1 MGFRDERLW
10 EILKEKAEEED
21 QGRRPDQQI
30 KEKYL
35 SAVESVCEYGV
46 QRADTIRDTFPMY
59 TLHNETHICN
69 VMRLMEALLGDGA
82 GRLSRDE
89 TAMLIM
95 TACCHD
101 IGMSYSEEDKEELFE
116 DTDRLNLYLDSHCGE
131 YVKAYQ
137 AGNDTPQ
144 MTEDMIQDYLR
155 SIHHKRVRELLYKRE
170 WPQVL
175 NGRIEREDLI
185 RVCQSHGEDCEA
197 LEKIEPS
204 PHMDLRFC
212 GVLLRLADI
221 LDFDTSRAPEAVY
234 EYSGFGR
241 VQSAAGIKS
250 KEEWDKHISSNGF
263 DFTAVKDRSYPYSL
277 DYSAECKSMQVEQT
291 VNCYLDWV
299 DRELVDCNQLLQKYN
314 GEWQNF
320 VLPGKINRRITSS
333 GYKSGQYRLTLD
345 QDQVMQLFTG
355 ENLYDDPAV
364 FVRELIQ
371 NAIDA
376 VRTRKQLDRE
386 LPSGWKGQINIR
398 CWMDEEGY
406 HWFRIED
413 NGIGMTEEII
423 RNYFLKVGCSY
434 YNSDEFA
441 QAKLRCRADSDYTP
455 ISRFGIGI
463 LSCFM
468 GDKKNNRVEVNTK
481 HFNENGEYY
490 PALRLSMHGI
500 NGYFYLAD
508 KKEGHMPGP
517 MVGRTEN
524 EQRPYLNQPG
534 TVLAVRTNLYQ
545 SGVYN
550 SFKDIVDKY
559 VMYPEVDI
567 HYEDEECSYDY
578 PTEKNL
584 MDEVHTFQPS
594 DDPEKRG
601 VLEIPISEEAFQK
614 LYDKI
619 PELEQ
624 VKRPLPKILLKC
636 VALDEYARSPYLKGI
651 ILIGKLEHSLGSVEI
666 TIEGEKIA
674 VDVEATIKPKGD
686 GELELC
692 IKLDYPESVDIKMR
706 QILHEV
712 SPDIPFNDW
721 KWRNEAFC
729 FPIENEKVQ
738 YLKEYRT
745 KRRSNS
751 CVWKMID
758 KNYVYWLKRIRK
770 DTPPWECPNV
780 IVHNGVIC
788 AEMMDGAYSYNNKGW
803 EKFAL
808 LILLKDRY
816 RPNGDISRGNILD
829 FNLETKCELGI
840 MKKGFEAKYCDL
852 LVQRFYDQELLP
864 AGKYWELLE
873 RRTDWSEQMEFY
885 LRLNRNKEEEE
896 HGEFENGHEFEVC
909 NLRSLTNYFEEVYDG
924 IQAVYDALFSA
935 YLQMNYRVRAD
946 FRPGNM
952 MRAYAS
958 REKNNISEKYGKYF
972 PPFLFLSPLYVD
984 QMYLTCKQSVFR
996 YACNKNHRLSQF
1008 MLNYAQKLDERV
1020 PGIFYKMIRSLMVED
1035 GDRLIRNMNA
1045 QLKALQRLPGNPFE
1059 VSDSLYLVEDDLY
1072 SCREEGKR

>member
-21 QGRRPDQQI
+21 QGLRPDRQI

-35 SAVESVCEYGV
+35 AAVESVCEYGV
-46 QRADTIRDTFPMY
+46 LRADTIRDTFPMY

-69 VMRLMEALLGDGA
+69 VMRLMESLLGDEA

-95 TACCHD
+95 AACCHD

-137 AGNDTPQ
+137 AGNGTPQ
-144 MTEDMIQDYLR
+144 MTEDMVQDYLR

-175 NGRIEREDLI
+175 NGRIEREALI
-185 RVCQSHGEDCEA
+185 SVCQSHGEDCEA
-197 LEKIEPS
+197 LEKIELS

-468 GDKKNNRVEVNTK
+468 GDKKNNRVEVSTK

-517 MVGRTEN
+517 MVGKN
-524 EQRPYLNQPG
+524 EKEQKPYLNQPG
-534 TVLAVRTNLYQ
+534 TVVAVRTNLFQTGEYR
-545 SGVYN
+545 

-559 VMYPEVDI
+559 VMYPEVKI
-567 HYEDEECSYDY
+567 HYEDDENRFCDY
-578 PTEKNL
+578 LTEKEL
-584 MDEVHTFQPS
+584 MDEVHAFCPS
-594 DDPEKRG
+594 DDSEKRG
-601 VLEIPISEEAFQK
+601 VLEIPIPEEEFQK
-614 LYDKI
+614 LYTDI
-619 PELEQ
+619 PELAQ
-624 VKRPLPKILLKC
+624 VQRPLPKILLKC
-636 VALDEYARSPYLKGI
+636 IALDEYTESPYLNGI
-651 ILIGKLEHSLGSVEI
+651 ALIGKLERDLGSVKI
-666 TIEGEKIA
+666 TVDGDDFPAGVKTVLAVVDGYKLRVHIALRYSENAIIKLRQLLNEAAPDTEFEEWKRTGEFVETVSEDEKIQCLNEYRKNDIGKGISLDIEGDYGKWM
-674 VDVEATIKPKGD
+674 KKNRGD
-686 GELELC
+686 ASASFFG
-692 IKLDYPESVDIKMR
+692 
-706 QILHEV
+706 
-712 SPDIPFNDW
+712 
-721 KWRNEAFC
+721 
-729 FPIENEKVQ
+729 
-738 YLKEYRT
+738 
-745 KRRSNS
+745 NS
-751 CVWKMID
+751 S
-758 KNYVYWLKRIRK
+758 
-770 DTPPWECPNV
+770 NV
-780 IVHNGVIC
+780 IAHNGILCQRAPDYLVHNT
-788 AEMMDGAYSYNNKGW
+788 EKGW
-803 EKFAL
+803 DIFAL
-808 LILLKDRY
+808 TILLKDRY
-816 RPNGDISRGNILD
+816 RPEGNISRGDILD
-829 FNLETKCELGI
+829 FNLEAKCDLAIINNKITEQYCEIISSWILKNRLQPMNRYRDLLEKHPEWEEWLEFRTVEGI
-840 MKKGFEAKYCDL
+840 MNAIEINERLSEGKELVLLLQRKASNILYGEQDL
-852 LVQRFYDQELLP
+852 KTYRELCL
-864 AGKYWELLE
+864 
-873 RRTDWSEQMEFY
+873 TY
-885 LRLNRNKEEEE
+885 LRMHYEVKA
-896 HGEFENGHEFEVC
+896 EFG
-909 NLRSLTNYFEEVYDG
+909 SYDNPK
-924 IQAVYDALFSA
+924 ICLS
-935 YLQMNYRVRAD
+935 
-946 FRPGNM
+946 
-952 MRAYAS
+952 
-958 REKNNISEKYGKYF
+958 YGKNSLPDGYGDYF
-972 PPFLFLSPLYVD
+972 PPFLFLRPLD
-984 QMYLTCKQSVFR
+984 KDFNYLTHENSRFP
-996 YACNKNHRLSQF
+996 YSCNEEHRLSRF
-1008 MLNYAQKLDERV
+1008 MLRQAKKLNDRT
-1020 PGIFYKMIRSLMVED
+1020 PGIFRKMIRLLTED
-1035 GDRLIRNMNA
+1035 GGDDLIDNMNI
-1045 QLKALQRLPGNPFE
+1045 QLAALQKLPGNPFG
-1059 VSDSLYLVEDDLY
+1059 VTDSLYLTKNDLFLY
-1072 SCREEGKR
+1072 EISG

>member
-137 AGNDTPQ
+137 VGNDTPQ

-434 YNSDEFA
+434 YNSDEFV

-468 GDKKNNRVEVNTK
+468 GDKKNNRVEVSTK

-517 MVGRTEN
+517 MVGKN
-524 EQRPYLNQPG
+524 EKEQKPYLNQPG
-534 TVLAVRTNLYQ
+534 TVVAVRTNLYQ
-545 SGVYN
+545 SGMYG
-550 SFKDIVDKY
+550 SFKEVVDKY
-559 VMYPEVDI
+559 VMYPEVKI

-578 PTEKNL
+578 LTEKEFF
-584 MDEVHTFQPS
+584 DEVHSFQPS
-594 DDPEKRG
+594 EDPKKRG
-601 VLEIPISEEAFQK
+601 VLEIPIPEDEFQK

-636 VALDEYARSPYLKGI
+636 VPMDEYTQSPYLNGVA
-651 ILIGKLEHSLGSVEI
+651 LIGRLEHGFGSVEI
-666 TIEGEKIA
+666 EIDGEKFEAGVEGRIA
-674 VDVEATIKPKGD
+674 FLKAGRITLTIGLKYAENAKLILRKLFNAAVPDMNFGD
-686 GELELC
+686 WSSWHTQE
-692 IKLDYPESVDIKMR
+692 
-706 QILHEV
+706 
-712 SPDIPFNDW
+712 
-721 KWRNEAFC
+721 FC
-729 FPIENEKVQ
+729 FPVRNRQTE
-738 YLKEYRT
+738 YLEEYRRKT
-745 KRRSNS
+745 NRHR
-751 CVWKMID
+751 VEID
-758 KNYVYWLKRIRK
+758 VRANYGEWFSRLCERAFIY
-770 DTPPWECPNV
+770 PGGCS
-780 IVHNGVIC
+780 IVHNGILC
-788 AEMMDGAYSYNNKGW
+788 TDNTDYPYSYQNMRSWDK
-803 EKFAL
+803 
-808 LILLKDRY
+808 LILLLMLKDRY
-816 RPNGDISRGNILD
+816 RPNAKMSRSAVIDLG
-829 FNLETKCELGI
+829 LEAKCELSLISKEFEEEYCGLTREDAYEDI
-840 MKKGFEAKYCDL
+840 ILPVRIYWKLLENHPDWQEKIEKAVEKKGGVSEGAD
-852 LVQRFYDQELLP
+852 RELKWYRDFLKFGLREIG
-864 AGKYWELLE
+864 AGGIINE
-873 RRTDWSEQMEFY
+873 S
-885 LRLNRNKEEEE
+885 
-896 HGEFENGHEFEVC
+896 
-909 NLRSLTNYFEEVYDG
+909 VYS
-924 IQAVYDALFSA
+924 AFVSA
-935 YLQMNYRVRAD
+935 YLTLNYRVAFQFTPARMEI
-946 FRPGNM
+946 RLLSGEGKC
-952 MRAYAS
+952 
-958 REKNNISEKYGKYF
+958 EKEYGEYF
-972 PPFLFLSPLYVD
+972 PAFLFLPEVQED
-984 QMYLTCKQSVFR
+984 ETYLTSEEIGIR
-996 YACNKNHRLSQF
+996 MACNESHRLSRF
-1008 MLNYAQKLDERV
+1008 MLEHAKQLNKTV
-1020 PGIFYKMIRSLMVED
+1020 PGVFRKMIRILMTYP
-1035 GDRLIRNMNA
+1035 GANLIRAMNA
-1045 QLKALQRLPGNPFE
+1045 QLTALRKLPGNPFGISE
-1059 VSDSLYLVEDDLY
+1059 RLYLTEADFY
-1072 SCREEGKR
+1072 SCSGEDSTE

>member
-10 EILKEKAEEED
+10 EILKEKAGEED
-21 QGRRPDQQI
+21 QGLRPDRQI

-35 SAVESVCEYGV
+35 AAVESVCEYGV
-46 QRADTIRDTFPMY
+46 LRADTIRDTFPMY

-69 VMRLMEALLGDGA
+69 VMRLMESLLGDEA

-95 TACCHD
+95 AACCHD

-137 AGNDTPQ
+137 AGNGTPQ
-144 MTEDMIQDYLR
+144 MTEDMVQDYLR

-212 GVLLRLADI
+212 GILLRLADI

-250 KEEWDKHISSNGF
+250 KEEWDKHISSSGF

-277 DYSAECKSMQVEQT
+277 DYSAECKSMQVEQA

-299 DRELVDCNQLLQKYN
+299 DRELVECNQLLQKYN

-386 LPSGWKGQINIR
+386 LPSGWEGQINIR

-468 GDKKNNRVEVNTK
+468 GDKKNNRVEVSTK

-517 MVGRTEN
+517 MVGKN
-524 EQRPYLNQPG
+524 GKEQKPYLNQPG
-534 TVLAVRTNLYQ
+534 TVVAVRTNLYQ
-545 SGVYN
+545 SGMYG
-550 SFKDIVDKY
+550 SFKEVVDKY
-559 VMYPEVDI
+559 VMYPEVKI

-578 PTEKNL
+578 LTEKEFF
-584 MDEVHTFQPS
+584 DEVHSFQLS
-594 DDPEKRG
+594 EDPKKRG
-601 VLEIPISEEAFQK
+601 VLEIPIPEDEFQK

-636 VALDEYARSPYLKGI
+636 VPMDKYTQSPYLNGVA
-651 ILIGKLEHSLGSVEI
+651 LIGRLEHGFGSVEI
-666 TIEGEKIA
+666 EINGEKFEAGVEGSIVFLKAGRITFGIRLRYAENAYLMLRKLFNAA
-674 VDVEATIKPKGD
+674 V
-686 GELELC
+686 
-692 IKLDYPESVDIKMR
+692 
-706 QILHEV
+706 
-712 SPDIPFNDW
+712 PDMNFDDW
-721 KWRNEAFC
+721 RWRAQDFC
-729 FPIENEKVQ
+729 FPVRNRQTK
-738 YLKEYRT
+738 YLEEY
-745 KRRSNS
+745 KRKISDHW
-751 CVWKMID
+751 VEID
-758 KNYVYWLKRIRK
+758 VCANYGEWFRRLCERAYRYSEGS
-770 DTPPWECPNV
+770 D
-780 IVHNGVIC
+780 IVHNGILC
-788 AEMMDGAYSYNNKGW
+788 AENTDYPYLHQNMGIWKKLTW
-803 EKFAL
+803 L
-808 LILLKDRY
+808 LMLKDRY
-816 RPNGDISRGNILD
+816 RPNAKISRSATIDLGLEAKGELALISKEFEAEYCGLTIVDACEDIILPAAPYWKFLD
-829 FNLETKCELGI
+829 NHLDWQEKIEKTVE
-840 MKKGFEAKYCDL
+840 KKGGMSAGADRELDWYRDFGAFG
-852 LVQRFYDQELLP
+852 LVERNVDVRTVYP
-864 AGKYWELLE
+864 AL
-873 RRTDWSEQMEFY
+873 
-885 LRLNRNKEEEE
+885 
-896 HGEFENGHEFEVC
+896 V
-909 NLRSLTNYFEEVYDG
+909 
-924 IQAVYDALFSA
+924 SA
-935 YLQMNYRVRAD
+935 YLTMNYRVAFQFSPKRMKICLLS
-946 FRPGNM
+946 GKGK
-952 MRAYAS
+952 
-958 REKNNISEKYGKYF
+958 REKEYGEYF
-972 PPFLFLSPLYVD
+972 PAFLFLPEI
-984 QMYLTCKQSVFR
+984 QGKEMYLTAEKIEIR
-996 YACNKNHRLSQF
+996 MACNESHRLSRF
-1008 MLNYAQKLDERV
+1008 MLEHAKQLNKTV
-1020 PGIFYKMIRSLMVED
+1020 PGVFRKMIRILMTYPGAD
-1035 GDRLIRNMNA
+1035 LIREMNA
-1045 QLKALQRLPGNPFE
+1045 QLTALRKLPGNPFG
-1059 VSDSLYLVEDDLY
+1059 VSERLYLTEADFY
-1072 SCREEGKR
+1072 SCSGEDSAE